1 MKIKEYDLIFI
12 HDVGL
17 ETAIIIS
24 ILMIDENK
32 KRNSLM
38 NEFSY
43 NQSPSGEGWLYNLI
57 KLYI

>member
-1 MKIKEYDLIFI
+1 VKIKEYDLIFI

-24 ILMIDENK
+24 IIRIDENK

-43 NQSPSGEGWLYNLI
+43 NLPE
-57 KLYI
+57 